1 MVEVNKSWYLLVML
15 PSLGSA
21 RFWLELW
28 TKKLGSARLVRFFK
42 KLGLLKIAQNEPNLK
57 VLTYLGSRPDQEE
70 KSTWSQKCQHY
81 PHS

>member
-1 MVEVNKSWYLLVML
+1 MLVL
-15 PSLGSA
+15 TWEASSDASEPRLGSVLA
-21 RFWLELW
+21 RALDQ
-28 TKKLGSARLVRFFK
+28 KARLVRFFK

>member
-1 MVEVNKSWYLLVML
+1 MWDAVSVAPE
-15 PSLGSA
+15 PRLGSVLA
-21 RFWLELW
+21 RALDQ
-28 TKKLGSARLVRFFK
+28 KARLGSARLVRFFK

-57 VLTYLGSRPDQEE
+57 ILTYLGLRPDQEE